1 MEASSVR
8 RRSAS
13 ALPELCAWRAGVMDA
28 LLPVACIVAAPI
40 VVMVVVELITS
51 PARRPSAVARLVA
64 YLLLVALAAL
74 RRIDP
79 RTRAWSLVLLGQA
92 TASVILLFG
101 GAGGHGWL
109 FLLAVTMVGLILLG
123 VRAGLLLA
131 ILSTAVFVALC
142 VAAQAGWTA
151 GWALPPQSPVTLG
164 GWVYEGGVFLLC
176 LAVVLTLQ
184 GQYARFLVAQVT
196 DKAQLLESARRSEDF
211 YRTVSELSSDFLYS
225 LRVEPEGRL
234 VGEWTTD
241 SFARITGFDPAHLTW
256 PAHWVALVH
265 PEDLPLVERSA
276 QAWLAGQETTITLRI
291 VTAGGQVR
299 WLRNRS
305 RPVWD
310 EQQGRVVRI
319 CGAVQDVTDQVE
331 AEARL
336 RRSEEMARAVLD
348 ATTESILLVDDQLT
362 ILAVNETAAER
373 FGLSVEEMEGMD
385 SGMLVARGL
394 VPPDLMEARAAA
406 ARQALRMGQP
416 MRSEDERNGVIFDVN
431 IYPVRGD
438 DGRATRLAICARDVT
453 ARRRAEL
460 QAARAERL
468 AALGRLA
475 ATVAHEINNP
485 LQAIVSNLDLVLDFR
500 LGAGERR
507 ENLLVIRQEIERLR
521 DLAQRLLDLAHPPD
535 AARYPV
541 AVEPLV
547 RRMLTLVGPQLKAA
561 GISAVVDLDSDLP
574 QVLAAPEQIVQVL
587 LNLALNTLEDMPD
600 GGSLRFSSEIVGDAL
615 VLIYSND
622 SPHIPPECIPSLF
635 DPFVTTKSDGTG
647 LGLAISDRII
657 REHGGAMEVMNLEGD
672 RGVAF
677 RITLPLAD
685 VGGAQEGG

>member
-1 MEASSVR
+1 MEASPAQ
-8 RRSAS
+8 RRSAG
-13 ALPELCAWRAGVMDA
+13 ALPELCAWRASVMDV
-28 LLPVACIVAAPI
+28 LLPMTSLVAAPMA
-40 VVMVVVELITS
+40 VMVAVELVTS
-51 PARRPSAVARLVA
+51 PARRLSAVARMVS
-64 YLLLVALAAL
+64 YFLLVVLAAL
-74 RRIDP
+74 PRIDP
-79 RTRAWSLVLLGQA
+79 RLRAWSLVLLGQA
-92 TASVILLFG
+92 TAAVILLFG

-131 ILSTAVFVALC
+131 LLSTAIFVALC

-151 GWALPPQSPVTLG
+151 EWVLPPQSPVTLG

-176 LAVVLTLQ
+176 LAVVVTLQ
-184 GQYARFLVAQVT
+184 GQYARFLVAQAA
-196 DKAQLLESARRSEDF
+196 DKARLLESACRSEDF

-241 SFARITGFDPAHLTW
+241 AFARITGFDPAHLTW
-256 PAHWVALVH
+256 PGHWVGLVH
-265 PEDLPLVERSA
+265 PDDLPLVERSA
-276 QAWLAGQETTITLRI
+276 QVWLTGQETTITLRI
-291 VTAGGQVR
+291 VTADGQVR

-310 EQQGRVVRI
+310 EGQGRVVRV

-331 AEARL
+331 AEAQL

-348 ATTESILLVDDQLT
+348 ATAESILLVDDQLVV
-362 ILAVNETAAER
+362 LAVNETAAER
-373 FGLSVEEMEGMD
+373 FGLSVEELEGMD
-385 SGMLVARGL
+385 PGMLVAQGM
-394 VPPDLMEARAAA
+394 VPPDLMDARAAS
-406 ARQALRMGQP
+406 ARQVLRIGRP
-416 MRSEDERNGVIFDVN
+416 MRFEDERNGVIFDVN
-431 IYPVRGD
+431 IYPVLGA
-438 DGRATRLAICARDVT
+438 DGRVTRLAICARDVT
-453 ARRRAEL
+453 ARRQAEH
-460 QAARAERL
+460 QATRAERL

-485 LQAIVSNLDLVLDFR
+485 LQAIVSNLDLVLDFGLR
-500 LGAGERR
+500 AGERR
-507 ENLLVIRQEIERLR
+507 EHLLVIREEIERLR
-521 DLAQRLLDLAHPPD
+521 HLAQRLLDLAHPPD

-561 GISAVVDLDSDLP
+561 GISAVVDLAPDLP
-574 QVLAAPEQIVQVL
+574 EVLAAPEQIVQVL
-587 LNLALNTLEDMPD
+587 LNLALNSLEDMPD
-600 GGSLRFSSEIVGDAL
+600 GGSLRVSSEIAGDVL

-622 SPHIPPECIPSLF
+622 SPHIPPEYIASLF

-647 LGLAISDRII
+647 LGLAVSDRII
-657 REHGGAMEVMNLEGD
+657 REHGGTMEVMNLEGD

-685 VGGAQEGG
+685 AGGS